1 MTPRGRVLAVLL
13 LALAAGATGLALAV
27 WMWFFVLVPFLVTAS
42 YAAWLGL
49 TPSRFVDAV
58 AGDDSGAGHLPF

>member
-1 MTPRGRVLAVLL
+1 VGVLAVLTAAAVAL
-13 LALAAGATGLALAV
+13 TALISIWFLVGVPFLAAGT
-27 WMWFFVLVPFLVTAS
+27 

-58 AGDDSGAGHLPF
+58 AGDESGARHFPF